1 MQESESSRTHTEVK
15 CNGFAVRHAA
25 GAEAVR
31 GCRRRRS
38 CVTLL
43 RDCEQMASEELCRP
57 RNKNKEFKNQ
67 TQRGAHTGTNKE
79 RKARGEFF
87 FSLSPLFV

>member
-38 CVTLL
+38 CVTVSKW
-43 RDCEQMASEELCRP
+43 RA
-57 RNKNKEFKNQ
+57 RNCAVREMEKEDKKQ
-67 TQRGAHTGTNKE
+67 TCWRTGTNKE
-79 RKARGEFF
+79 RKAARAEFF
-87 FSLSPLFV
+87 LLALTALRLTG